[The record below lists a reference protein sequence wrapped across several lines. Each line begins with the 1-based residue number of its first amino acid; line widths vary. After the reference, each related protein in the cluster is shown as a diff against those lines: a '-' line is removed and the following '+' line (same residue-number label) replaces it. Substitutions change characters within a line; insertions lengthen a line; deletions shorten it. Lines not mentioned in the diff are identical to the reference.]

1 MCRMS
6 LWQNCFSVILK
17 EAQRSQPPENARFF
31 APLRMTI
38 VVNEE
43 FCKSLT

>member
-1 MCRMS
+1 MMKKIKKSEPLAKLFFCHPERS
-6 LWQNCFSVILK
+6 
-17 EAQRSQPPENARFF
+17 EGSQPPENARFF

-43 FCKSLT
+43 F